1 MKAKIDKSLCIGCN
15 LCASD
20 CPGVFIMNDND
31 NTADVA
37 VDTVPAELK
46 EQCRAA
52 AGNCPVEAIKL
63 TD

>member
-1 MKAKIDKSLCIGCN
+1 MKAKIDKTLCIGCG

-20 CPGVFIMNDND
+20 CPEVYVMNDE
-31 NTADVA
+31 NTADVI
-37 VDTVPAELK
+37 VDPVPAELK

-52 AGNCPVEAIKL
+52 ATNCPVEAIKI